1 MRPGQLIAKNSASFI
16 YGPAVQRTGR
26 PWRLR
31 LLPDLTLA
39 KANWK
44 SKSIKVLGLNNVL
57 ANQILA
63 SGDERHRAKKEFPG
77 RNGSGRPWR
86 PAGR

>member
-1 MRPGQLIAKNSASFI
+1 
-16 YGPAVQRTGR
+16 
-26 PWRLR
+26 

-39 KANWK
+39 KAIWK

-57 ANQILA
+57 ANQIL
-63 SGDERHRAKKEFPG
+63 
-77 RNGSGRPWR
+77 GSGHGRRWAEKKFSRGGGSSR

>member
-1 MRPGQLIAKNSASFI
+1 MRPGQLIAENFRLFHLRAS
-16 YGPAVQRTGR
+16 VQGTDR
-26 PWRLR
+26 PWRFC

-57 ANQILA
+57 VNQFIGRAN
-63 SGDERHRAKKEFPG
+63 GRHRAKKNF
-77 RNGSGRPWR
+77 
-86 PAGR
+86 